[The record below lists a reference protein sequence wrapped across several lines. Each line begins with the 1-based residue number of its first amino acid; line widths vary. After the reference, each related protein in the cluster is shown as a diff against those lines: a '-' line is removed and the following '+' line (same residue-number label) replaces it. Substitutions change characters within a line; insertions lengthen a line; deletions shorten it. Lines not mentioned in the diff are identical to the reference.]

1 MRTDMTREWMTRA
14 VTAGVLAGG
23 LAFAGSAFAADQP
36 GQGVEVQPIK
46 SSIAEETFQ
55 TLLVMKALE
64 ELGYDVKE
72 IKEIEYAA
80 GHVALGNGDA
90 TFMADHWDPLHSDF
104 YTEAGGDEKLYREGV
119 YAPGALQGYLIDK
132 KTAGFDPSKFH
143 DRYVDALKDLIE
155 RKKKS
160 KSNRKIIEDKDDDG
174 P

>member
-80 GHVALGNGDA
+80 GHVALGNGDEVFLGDVVETGVA
-90 TFMADHWDPLHSDF
+90 LGERFESGEEDVIHRGTLFPGNAGDPL
-104 YTEAGGDEKLYREGV
+104 A
-119 YAPGALQGYLIDK
+119 
-132 KTAGFDPSKFH
+132 
-143 DRYVDALKDLIE
+143 DR
-155 RKKKS
+155 RTQHH
-160 KSNRKIIEDKDDDG
+160 RDDVTV